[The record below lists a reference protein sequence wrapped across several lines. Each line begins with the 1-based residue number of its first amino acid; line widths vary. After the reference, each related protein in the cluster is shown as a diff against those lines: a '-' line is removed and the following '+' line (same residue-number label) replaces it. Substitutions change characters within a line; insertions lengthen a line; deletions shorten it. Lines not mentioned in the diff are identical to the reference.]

1 MTKQEWKT
9 NLRALVVGGAGFVG
23 SHLCRRLLQS
33 GYEEVICVDNL
44 QTGRIANVADLLG
57 SPHFS
62 FFEHDI
68 VNEWPVSGA
77 LHEIYHLACP
87 ASPVRI
93 KNLRYIHSRLLSLA
107 ASIFWNL
114 LKRKEQESCLL
125 PPVKCMAM
133 RKSRLK
139 MNLIGAM

>member
-1 MTKQEWKT
+1 MIKQEWKT

-87 ASPVRI
+87 ASPVQYQ
-93 KNLRYIHSRLLSLA
+93 NLRYIHSRLLSLA
-107 ASIFWNL
+107 ASIFGT
-114 LKRKEQESCLL
+114 C
-125 PPVKCMAM
+125 
-133 RKSRLK
+133 
-139 MNLIGAM
+139 

>member
-68 VNEWPVSGA
+68 VNECV
-77 LHEIYHLACP
+77 
-87 ASPVRI
+87 PVRTNRDKFKI
-93 KNLRYIHSRLLSLA
+93 IVHCIANDCIPAFHLTHSSDT
-107 ASIFWNL
+107 IN
-114 LKRKEQESCLL
+114 
-125 PPVKCMAM
+125 
-133 RKSRLK
+133 
-139 MNLIGAM
+139 

>member
-1 MTKQEWKT
+1 MKKQEWKT

-77 LHEIYHLACP
+77 LHEIYHW
-87 ASPVRI
+87 PVRLLLCSI

>member
-1 MTKQEWKT
+1 MIKQEWKT

-87 ASPVRI
+87 ASPVQYQ
-93 KNLRYIHSRLLSLA
+93 KSPYIQDFCPWQYPS
-107 ASIFWNL
+107 FGT
-114 LKRKEQESCLL
+114 C
-125 PPVKCMAM
+125 
-133 RKSRLK
+133 
-139 MNLIGAM
+139 